1 MVSIALGR
9 PLGVDDLDI
18 DVGYPSEVD
27 DSVLQ
32 RMGKESR
39 DHSPDIE
46 AHGSTMSG
54 FVALTKL
61 CKISGRVAHLLY
73 RPSNKS
79 ITDSHW
85 AHSQQTTINK
95 LDKSLRDWLANE
107 VVSQTPDTR
116 ADFSHPN
123 TRTHRRTARSS
134 SFRQSCQIH
143 ISQS

>member
-1 MVSIALGR
+1 MRKDNFGRGAGGRSTAWNGTSIDAHGLISRMVSIALGR

-27 DSVLQ
+27 DDVLQ
-32 RMGKESR
+32 KMAKENR
-39 DHSPDIE
+39 DLTPDAE

-79 ITDSHW
+79 VVDPHW

-107 VVSQTPDTR
+107 VVSPL
-116 ADFSHPN
+116 H
-123 TRTHRRTARSS
+123 
-134 SFRQSCQIH
+134 
-143 ISQS
+143 

>member
-18 DVGYPSEVD
+18 DVGYPAEVD
-27 DSVLQ
+27 DDVLQ
-32 RMGKESR
+32 RMAKDSR
-39 DHSPDIE
+39 DLTPDAE

-79 ITDSHW
+79 VVDPHW

-107 VVSQTPDTR
+107 VVCRPYEMHS
-116 ADFSHPN
+116 
-123 TRTHRRTARSS
+123 
-134 SFRQSCQIH
+134 
-143 ISQS
+143 

>member
-1 MVSIALGR
+1 MRKDNFGRGAGGRSTAWNGTSIDAHGLISRMVSIALGR

-27 DSVLQ
+27 LT
-32 RMGKESR
+32 
-39 DHSPDIE
+39 PDAE

-79 ITDSHW
+79 VVDPHW

-107 VVSQTPDTR
+107 VVCPI
-116 ADFSHPN
+116 P
-123 TRTHRRTARSS
+123 
-134 SFRQSCQIH
+134 
-143 ISQS
+143 